1 MHYHQSLD
9 RWCPLV
15 TLLGE
20 LKVGLEGEGVTI
32 QDDNLFS
39 NNELANESGHLL
51 ENKKIGQN
59 S

>member
-1 MHYHQSLD
+1 MV
-9 RWCPLV
+9 PLSHA
-15 TLLGE
+15 LGE
-20 LKVGLEGEGVTI
+20 LKVALQGEGIPI